1 MAAAALPMMFERG
14 GRAQAGWRNAMTPR
28 TAAKPANL
36 ADSMNEPKRVPVL
49 SSSAEP
55 QEWVR
60 ERHSAE
66 AGLPQNAMNGY
77 DARGPQGPRQDG
89 ARPGEVPQAPEAPR
103 APQAPVSAETAALL
117 REQAALNELAL
128 RCGRGDGAAWNE
140 LARMQHRKVYGICY
154 RFTGSAT
161 EAEDC
166 TQEVFLKMYRVIGT
180 FDPARGAFGTWLTTL
195 TRNLLVDQYR
205 RGRNDR
211 VTDSLDEP
219 LGGDEEAGS
228 PTKADRLQGGGRSQE
243 QHVAG
248 LELRAQI
255 QMALKQVSPEL
266 REAVILRDLEDMD
279 YKDIAE
285 VLGVPQG
292 TVKSR
297 ISRGRAELAR
307 LLKRIEGQVM

>member
-1 MAAAALPMMFERG
+1 MSLDP
-14 GRAQAGWRNAMTPR
+14 
-28 TAAKPANL
+28 
-36 ADSMNEPKRVPVL
+36 
-49 SSSAEP
+49 
-55 QEWVR
+55 
-60 ERHSAE
+60 
-66 AGLPQNAMNGY
+66 Y
-77 DARGPQGPRQDG
+77 DARGSQGGNMDGDKGVRGAVSGTPQVP
-89 ARPGEVPQAPEAPR
+89 EVPSKAVNAEA
-103 APQAPVSAETAALL
+103 AAVA
-117 REQAALNELAL
+117 REQAALSELAL
-128 RCGRGDGAAWNE
+128 RCARGDAAAWND
-140 LARMQHRKVYGICY
+140 LARTQHKRVYGICY

-161 EAEDC
+161 DAEDC
-166 TQEVFLKMYRVIGT
+166 TQEVFLKMYRVIGS
-180 FDPARGAFGTWLTTL
+180 FDPTRGGFSTWLTTL
-195 TRNLLVDQYR
+195 TRNLLVDTYR
-205 RGRNDR
+205 RERNDR
-211 VTDSLDEP
+211 ITDSLDEP
-219 LGGDEEAGS
+219 LGGEEDA
-228 PTKADRLQGGGRSQE
+228 PTKADRLQSGGRSQE

>member
-1 MAAAALPMMFERG
+1 MAAAAIPVSFERG
-14 GRAQAGWRNAMTPR
+14 GDAHSGWCSLLGGPEQKPVGRIGGAVRDLRMAQPVPMTHGLPLANVPGATR
-28 TAAKPANL
+28 TAG
-36 ADSMNEPKRVPVL
+36 SMGPEGAPETRG
-49 SSSAEP
+49 
-55 QEWVR
+55 VR
-60 ERHSAE
+60 SGAVQSEVR
-66 AGLPQNAMNGY
+66 
-77 DARGPQGPRQDG
+77 DG
-89 ARPGEVPQAPEAPR
+89 APGGVPNQPPSPQIPQAISTEA
-103 APQAPVSAETAALL
+103 AAHA

-128 RCGRGDGAAWNE
+128 RCARGDAAAWND
-140 LARMQHRKVYGICY
+140 LARTQHRKVYGICY
-154 RFTGSAT
+154 RFTGSPS

-166 TQEVFLKMYRVIGT
+166 TQEVFLKMYRVIRS
-180 FDPARGAFGTWLTTL
+180 FDPARGGFSTWLTTL

-219 LGGDEEAGS
+219 AGGEEDA
-228 PTKADRLQGGGRSQE
+228 PTKLDRLQGGGRTQE
-243 QHVAG
+243 QHVSG
-248 LELRAQI
+248 LELRAQV

-266 REAVILRDLEDMD
+266 REAVILRDIEDMD